1 MPSLSILQI
10 YLLVINVVAFLVC
23 SAALRGSGG
32 PRGDDA
38 SHGALG
44 LLTLFGAP
52 VGVLLA
58 CLVWDPRMRKA
69 HVALVFEALCMLVV
83 WALVAANVY
92 GWHRFDV
99 DRLRA
104 SLTENHATLWLYL
117 AAVNAITLVLFCVDK
132 ARAKAGGWR
141 VREAVL
147 LGFSFIGGA
156 LGGLLG
162 MHLAHHK
169 VRTYYFRFGL
179 PVMLLI
185 ELAAVAYLLQAG
197 IV

>member
-1 MPSLSILQI
+1 MPNPHILQA
-10 YLLVINVVAFLVC
+10 YLIIINVVAFLVC
-23 SAALRGSGG
+23 SVALRGG
-32 PRGDDA
+32 RGSNGNGT

-52 VGVLLA
+52 IGVLLA

-69 HVALVFEALCMLVV
+69 HVALVFEALCMLAV
-83 WALVAANVY
+83 WALIAAHIF
-92 GWHRFDV
+92 GWHRFDIN
-99 DRLRA
+99 RLRQ
-104 SLTENHATLWLYL
+104 SLTESHIVLWIYL
-117 AAVNAITLVLFCVDK
+117 ATVNIVTLVLFLLDK
-132 ARAKAGGWR
+132 TRAKAGGWR

-156 LGGLLG
+156 AGGLLG

-179 PVMLLI
+179 PVMLVI
-185 ELAAVAYLLQAG
+185 ELAVVAYLLQAG
-197 IV
+197 VV